1 MDHTFYR
8 TSVTPTPAINPMT
21 IDLST
26 LSLSELHDLIA
37 NAQQALLAKQKQERK
52 QVLAE
57 IQALAESVGV
67 TVTIQEAGKA
77 SRSKVAPKY
86 RNPDQPTQTWS
97 GRGVKPR
104 WLAALVAAGHDPQEF
119 LI

>member
-1 MDHTFYR
+1 M
-8 TSVTPTPAINPMT
+8 N
-21 IDLST
+21 IDLT
-26 LSLSELHDLIA
+26 ALSLAELHDLIA
-37 NAQQALLAKQKQERK
+37 NAQQALNAKQKQERK
-52 QVLAE
+52 QIIAE
-57 IQALAESVGV
+57 IHALAASAGV

-77 SRSKVAPKY
+77 TGNKVAPKY

-104 WLAALVAAGHDPQEF
+104 WLAALVSAGHDPQEF